1 MTLATR
7 SIEKL
12 TGVHPDLVRVVE
24 AAHGTCKFH
33 VTDGVRTL
41 ARQKEL
47 VAAGKSKT
55 LKSRHLVGC
64 AVDLVAVTDDGKVS
78 YDDDRMRAVAA
89 AMKRAAGEL
98 GIPIEWGGDWKSFVD
113 TPHFQLP
120 EDLYPDAAAPT
131 RVQKPVVEAVKE
143 SKTILGAL
151 VALAGTLVQWMEQGL
166 GAALEAAAKVAEW
179 TPATAL
185 LETLGANTKAAGFG
199 LAVAGIVLVIMRRLE
214 AAQKGKIG

>member
-7 SIEKL
+7 SVEKL
-12 TGVHPDLVRVVE
+12 TGVHPDLVRVVV
-24 AAHGTCKFH
+24 AAHDTCKFH

-41 ARQKEL
+41 ERQKKL

-78 YDDDRMRAVAA
+78 YDDGAMRVVAS
-89 AMKRAAGEL
+89 AMKKAAGDL
-98 GIPIEWGGDWKSFVD
+98 GIPIEWGGDWTSFVD

-131 RVQKPVVEAVKE
+131 RAQKPVVEAVKD
-143 SKTILGAL
+143 SKTILGDL

-179 TPATAL
+179 TPATTL

>member
-7 SIEKL
+7 SVEKL
-12 TGVHPDLVRVVE
+12 VGVHPDLVRVVE

-33 VTDGVRTL
+33 VTDGVRSL

-78 YDDDRMRAVAA
+78 YDDDHMRAVAS
-89 AMKRAAGEL
+89 AMKKAAGEL
-98 GIPIEWGGDWKSFVD
+98 GVPIEWGGDWKSFVD

-131 RVQKPVVEAVKE
+131 KASKPVVEAVKE